1 VTEPLN
7 HLILLVIVRS
17 NRISPIFWYRLQSES
32 EGYAAEAEVEGTTGS
47 SEEQEV
53 ATFKQEMRGIRLI
66 ELVSLYS
73 RILGFW
79 HDRCW
84 TARFFLAGASA
95 CEPLEWFTVIE

>member
-47 SEEQEV
+47 SEEQEE
-53 ATFKQEMRGIRLI
+53 TRSSHF
-66 ELVSLYS
+66 
-73 RILGFW
+73 
-79 HDRCW
+79 
-84 TARFFLAGASA
+84 
-95 CEPLEWFTVIE
+95 